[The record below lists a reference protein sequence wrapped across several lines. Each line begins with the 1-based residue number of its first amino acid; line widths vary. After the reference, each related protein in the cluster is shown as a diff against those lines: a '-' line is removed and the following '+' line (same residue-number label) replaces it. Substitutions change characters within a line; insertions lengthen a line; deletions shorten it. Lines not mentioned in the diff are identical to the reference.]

1 MESWRWTSRCWWVV
15 SPSLVPLPRI
25 VQYSSCRPCSSWC
38 RNFSAPC
45 SIPPYIYIPFQH
57 RTLYLTPSGHPSH
70 PIPSIWCTPKEL
82 IGTALVFLEF
92 QYELEHRIMWPIK
105 PSCLESVIWKFY
117 WKGSHPNLKA
127 LLYVSFPLCMEYYA
141 SPKSKPSPKSLGK
154 PLGQVFKPGFVSI
167 IIHKNLLSLSRHYFA
182 SPPSLFNVINQH
194 NHDHYHYHHHHYQL

>member
-1 MESWRWTSRCWWVV
+1 MNQQMLV
-15 SPSLVPLPRI
+15 SGISIFGSSPTHSAIFILPSLLFLVSELFSTVLYTSI
-25 VQYSSCRPCSSWC
+25 HLYT
-38 RNFSAPC
+38 FSAPY
-45 SIPPYIYIPFQH
+45 SI
-57 RTLYLTPSGHPSH
+57 
-70 PIPSIWCTPKEL
+70 
-82 IGTALVFLEF
+82 
-92 QYELEHRIMWPIK
+92 HRIKWPIK

-194 NHDHYHYHHHHYQL
+194 NHDHYHYHHHHNHYLNHHRHQLW

>member
-1 MESWRWTSRCWWVV
+1 MNQQMLV
-15 SPSLVPLPRI
+15 SGISIFGSSPTHSAIFILPSLLFLVSELFSTVLYTSI
-25 VQYSSCRPCSSWC
+25 HLYT
-38 RNFSAPC
+38 FSAPY
-45 SIPPYIYIPFQH
+45 SIP
-57 RTLYLTPSGHPSH
+57 HPIRAS
-70 PIPSIWCTPKEL
+70 IPSIWCTPKEL
-82 IGTALVFLEF
+82 IGTALVFLGF
-92 QYELEHRIMWPIK
+92 QYELEHRIKWPIK